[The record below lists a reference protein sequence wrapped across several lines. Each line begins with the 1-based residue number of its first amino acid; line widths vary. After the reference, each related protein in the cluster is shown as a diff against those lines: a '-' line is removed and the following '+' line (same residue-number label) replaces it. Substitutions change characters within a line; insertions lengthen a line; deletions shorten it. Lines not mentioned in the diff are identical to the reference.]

1 MPPVRR
7 QAITIAEKKAIRNFY
22 NGFESKPGQKAI
34 KEWFEDTF
42 QKNISQATISTVL
55 SLKYDYLDHTDIV
68 NEGAVKLRPA
78 KFPVLENALAEW
90 RLRMEQQNVSVSSE
104 SIRHAAMELWKE
116 IPVYQNQP
124 PPAFSNGWLEKF
136 KKRHPFLTQKEV
148 FTTTS
153 SQLSPQEVLRPVSLQ
168 QVSHNSLESAES
180 SSHTHTQNHLPLPN
194 RPPIL
199 DDTGSQ
205 PVSDVVRIHELKNRY
220 AVRDIYNMDEI
231 SFFWK
236 LTPKRIIRKNNVAG
250 VERNKAFVTVTICCN
265 ADGTERLPLWII
277 GYSKE
282 PRAFRAAKIPPHNLN
297 IIWRH
302 NGVAMMSDSIM
313 EEWLRWFDSQMEGR
327 SVLLL
332 LDTSSVHQTSIE
344 NIRNSKYPLNNVLVV
359 LLPPNMT
366 SISNPCEQGINKTF
380 KAHYRRFWI
389 YDILLKTEKD
399 INPLHSV
406 NILQAVRWMVDI
418 WDYQIEPATI
428 AGYFR
433 RSGVLGP
440 LLEAEPEPFETSRI
454 VSQLQQTVSRFD
466 PQKTA
471 DIENF
476 IDPPEELSQDR
487 NGQLVSQI
495 AAQFLPD
502 RDFETDEDEIIEPS
516 VSLKDA
522 SKALDVILKF
532 EQQQDFGD
540 LNFIKTLNVYKK
552 SHNIKIEKS
561 SKMEF
566 INSLF

>member
-7 QAITIAEKKAIRNFY
+7 QAITISEKKAIRNFY

-34 KEWFEDTF
+34 KDWFEDTF

-55 SLKYDYLDHTDIV
+55 SSKYDYLDHTDLV

-90 RLRMEQQNVSVSSE
+90 RQRMEKQNLSVSSE
-104 SIRHAAMELWKE
+104 SIRHAAMELWKKL
-116 IPVYQNQP
+116 PVYQNQP

-136 KKRHPFLTQKEV
+136 KKRHPLLSQKETY
-148 FTTTS
+148 TTTS
-153 SQLSPQEVLRPVSLQ
+153 TQLSPQELPSVNLQ
-168 QVSHNSLESAES
+168 QVSQNSLESATS
-180 SSHTHTQNHLPLPN
+180 TSLNQNSISLPN
-194 RPPIL
+194 TPPIL
-199 DDTGSQ
+199 GDDGAQ
-205 PVSDVVRIHELKNRY
+205 PISDVVRIHELKNSY
-220 AVRDIYNMDEI
+220 AINDIFNMDEI

-236 LTPKRIIRKNNVAG
+236 LTPKRIIRKNNIGG

-265 ADGTERLPLWII
+265 ANGTERLPLWII

-282 PRAFRAAKIPPHNLN
+282 PRAFQAAKIPPHNLN
-297 IIWRH
+297 IIWKH
-302 NGVAMMSDSIM
+302 NGVATMSDSIM
-313 EEWLRWFDSQMEGR
+313 EEWLRWFDSQMKGR
-327 SVLLL
+327 NVLLL
-332 LDTSSVHQTSIE
+332 LDSSSIHQTSIQ

-366 SISNPCEQGINKTF
+366 SISNPCEQGISKTF
-380 KAHYRRFWI
+380 KAHYRRSWI
-389 YDILLKTEKD
+389 YNILLKTEKD
-399 INPLHSV
+399 INPLRTV

-418 WDYQIEPATI
+418 WEYQIEPATI

-440 LLEAEPEPFETSRI
+440 LLEAEPEPSETSRI

-466 PQKTA
+466 SQKTA

-476 IDPPEELSQDR
+476 IDPPEELNQDQD
-487 NGQLVSQI
+487 GLLVNQV
-495 AAQFLPD
+495 AAHFLPD
-502 RDFETDEDEIIEPS
+502 RDFETDEDEIIEPY

-522 SKALDVILKF
+522 SKALEIILKY

-540 LNFIKTLNVYKK
+540 LNLIKTLNIYQKALNV
-552 SHNIKIEKS
+552 KIEKS

-566 INSLF
+566 INTLF

>member
-22 NGFESKPGQKAI
+22 SGFESKPGQKAI
-34 KEWFEDTF
+34 KEWFEDKF

-55 SLKYDYLDHTDIV
+55 SSKYDYLDHNEIV

-78 KFPVLENALAEW
+78 KYPVLENALAEW
-90 RLRMEQQNVSVSSE
+90 RLRMEKQNVSVSSE
-104 SIRHAAMELWKE
+104 SIRHAAMELWKK
-116 IPVYQNQP
+116 IPIYQNQP

-136 KKRHPFLTQKEV
+136 KKRHSFLSQKEIY
-148 FTTTS
+148 TTTS
-153 SQLSPQEVLRPVSLQ
+153 SQLSPQEGPPPIHFQ
-168 QVSHNSLESAES
+168 QISHNPLDSTES
-180 SSHTHTQNHLPLPN
+180 SHIQNPLSLPN
-194 RPPIL
+194 PPPIL
-199 DDTGSQ
+199 DDAGSQ

-236 LTPKRIIRKNNVAG
+236 LTPKRNIGKNNVAG

-277 GYSKE
+277 GYSKN
-282 PRAFRAAKIPPHNLN
+282 PRAFKNAKVPPHNLN

-302 NGVAMMSDSIM
+302 NGIATMNVPIM

-332 LDTSSVHQTSIE
+332 LDSSSVHQLSIE
-344 NIRNSKYPLNNVLVV
+344 NIRKSNFPLNNVLVV

-380 KAHYRRFWI
+380 KAHYRRSWI

-399 INPLHSV
+399 INPLHSI

-440 LLEAEPEPFETSRI
+440 LLEAEPEPSETSRI

-466 PQKTA
+466 PQKSA

-476 IDPPEELSQDR
+476 IDPPEELRENRD
-487 NGQLVSQI
+487 GQLVNQI

-502 RDFETDEDEIIEPS
+502 RDYETDEDEIIEPA

-540 LNFIKTLNVYKK
+540 LNFIRTLNLYKK
-552 SHNIKIEKS
+552 SHNIKLEQS

-566 INSLF
+566 INTLF